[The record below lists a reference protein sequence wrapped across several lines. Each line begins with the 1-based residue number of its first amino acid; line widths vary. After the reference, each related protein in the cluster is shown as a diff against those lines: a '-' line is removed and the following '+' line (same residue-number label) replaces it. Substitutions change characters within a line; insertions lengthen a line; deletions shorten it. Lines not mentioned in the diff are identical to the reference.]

1 MLFNTPQYII
11 FLPIV
16 VLVYY
21 AMPGRARYIW
31 LLFTSY
37 YFYMQW
43 NPVYVL
49 LLFLCTFL
57 TYFCGRFMESL
68 SGAGKKKA
76 CFAICILVN
85 LGILGFFKYIQFGV
99 SILNRLLS
107 FIHVGEVSREFDI
120 LLPVGISFYTLQA
133 LGYLIDV
140 YRGDIY
146 AEKNFLRYALFVSFF
161 PQLVAGPIE
170 RSGNLLKQ
178 LSALPDKISFA
189 KWKEGTLLI
198 LWGYW
203 LKVVLSDRIAIFV
216 DTVYG
221 DIDTYS
227 GCFLVVA
234 TMLFAVQIYCDFAG
248 YSIIAMGT
256 ARILGIQLMENFNAP
271 YFAMSVSEFWRR
283 WHISLSG
290 WFRDYLYI
298 PLGGNRR
305 GRIRKYLNILVT
317 FGVSG
322 LWHGADWS
330 YVVWGLLNGSYQVA
344 GDLFMP
350 VRKWFA
356 RILEIRTQSIS
367 HKLLKMVTTFLLVD
381 FAWIFFRASSVREAL
396 RII

>member
-1 MLFNTPQYII
+1 MLFNSAQFLI

-16 VLVYY
+16 ISIYYLVPRRVKSY
-21 AMPGRARYIW
+21 W
-31 LLFTSY
+31 LLAASY
-37 YFYMQW
+37 FFYMCW
-43 NPVYVL
+43 NAGYIVL
-49 LLFLCTFL
+49 ILFSTIVTYITGILIERTQKGKKDSEERAVFDKRMWLTVGIVLNLLVLFLFKYL
-57 TYFCGRFMESL
+57 NFGVEILNSLCGRFSISL
-68 SGAGKKKA
+68 
-76 CFAICILVN
+76 
-85 LGILGFFKYIQFGV
+85 
-99 SILNRLLS
+99 
-107 FIHVGEVSREFDI
+107 HVPAFDL
-120 LLPVGISFYTLQA
+120 LLPVGISFYTFQA
-133 LGYLIDV
+133 LGYVIDV
-140 YRGDIY
+140 YRGEIH
-146 AEKNFLRYALFVSFF
+146 AEKDFFQYALFLSFF

-248 YSIIAMGT
+248 YSIIAIGT

-298 PLGGNRR
+298 PLGGNR
-305 GRIRKYLNILVT
+305 
-317 FGVSG
+317 
-322 LWHGADWS
+322 
-330 YVVWGLLNGSYQVA
+330 
-344 GDLFMP
+344 
-350 VRKWFA
+350 
-356 RILEIRTQSIS
+356 
-367 HKLLKMVTTFLLVD
+367 
-381 FAWIFFRASSVREAL
+381 
-396 RII
+396 